1 MLSYWAIIPKRR
13 HITLTAIILI
23 LALVISVAIN
33 TMLIFRKKEKP
44 APESVRTT
52 ILDGIKN
59 VSELATVRQNFQS
72 IVTFSSSKKIPGLDW
87 TIPGTTRKFMLR
99 YNGTIVCGC
108 DLTQVKVSE
117 GYGDRVRIT
126 LPKSEILDMYADLQ
140 SLEVYDQSAG
150 IFTSVKLEEQNREI
164 AADLD
169 RVKEHE
175 LQNGLL
181 ELSDGNV
188 RKILASV
195 VAPTGMLADIVFTDG
210 THSVSGNTTLQLEA
224 GE

>member
-1 MLSYWAIIPKRR
+1 M
-13 HITLTAIILI
+13 TAIILI

-33 TMLIFRKKEKP
+33 TMLIFRKKPKP
-44 APESVRTT
+44 EPESVRTT
-52 ILDGIKN
+52 ILEGIRS
-59 VSELATVRQNFQS
+59 VSELATVRRDFQS
-72 IVTFSSSKKIPGLDW
+72 IVTFSSSKKIPGLAW

-150 IFTSVKLEEQNREI
+150 IFTSVKLEDQNREI
-164 AADLD
+164 TADLE
-169 RVKEHE
+169 RVREHE
-175 LQNGLL
+175 LKNGLL

-188 RKILASV
+188 RKILSSV
-195 VAPTGMLADIVFTDG
+195 VAPTGMLADVVFTDG
-210 THSVSGNTTLQLEA
+210 THSIAGSTALPLEA
-224 GE
+224 GEQKNSPQ

>member
-1 MLSYWAIIPKRR
+1 M
-13 HITLTAIILI
+13 TAIILI
-23 LALVISVAIN
+23 LALVISIAIN

-140 SLEVYDQSAG
+140 SLEG
-150 IFTSVKLEEQNREI
+150 PERRNLHERET
-164 AADLD
+164 
-169 RVKEHE
+169 R
-175 LQNGLL
+175 
-181 ELSDGNV
+181 
-188 RKILASV
+188 
-195 VAPTGMLADIVFTDG
+195 G
-210 THSVSGNTTLQLEA
+210 TEPRDCGRPRSREGTRTAERTA
-224 GE
+224 

>member
-87 TIPGTTRKFMLR
+87 TIPGFPSLR
-99 YNGTIVCGC
+99 LQGISIPLIL
-108 DLTQVKVSE
+108 LT
-117 GYGDRVRIT
+117 
-126 LPKSEILDMYADLQ
+126 
-140 SLEVYDQSAG
+140 
-150 IFTSVKLEEQNREI
+150 
-164 AADLD
+164 
-169 RVKEHE
+169 
-175 LQNGLL
+175 
-181 ELSDGNV
+181 
-188 RKILASV
+188 
-195 VAPTGMLADIVFTDG
+195 
-210 THSVSGNTTLQLEA
+210 
-224 GE
+224 